1 MSGKNDEKVRTIPF
15 VRQGKK
21 LTVGEIPEIT
31 AYEAGFLTVTNASW
45 RTETPV
51 CDRNRCNGCLNCYL
65 YCPEGC
71 VYRDGKTGKIDID
84 YDFCKGCGICAK
96 LCRKGA
102 ITMEKHGK

>member
-1 MSGKNDEKVRTIPF
+1 MSDEKEKNFRPVVHADAVFSRD
-15 VRQGKK
+15 
-21 LTVGEIPEIT
+21 EIPEVT

-45 RTETPV
+45 RTSAPV
-51 CDRNRCNGCLNCYL
+51 CDGSRCNGCLNCFL

-71 VYRDGKTGKIDID
+71 IYRKKEGKSIKVGID